1 MNNLQKIQAIAIA
14 LIVII
19 SEYMVVAAFNHSWY
33 AIGIVFVINLIV
45 LTYIIEVALNKE
57 E

>member
-1 MNNLQKIQAIAIA
+1 MNNLQKIQATAIA

-19 SEYMVVAAFNHSWY
+19 SEYMVIAAFNHSWY
-33 AIGIVFVINLIV
+33 ATGIVFVINLIV